1 METSRRSLH
10 LDPLVDGFGTGIAS
24 ARLAAIVSA
33 NGADGTWVSKT
44 PNAGVAPA
52 PNVDSRSSHKSS
64 DDAPKDSQTT
74 QVKGTPG
81 PDSITVTTEQSSVK
95 TFAGADV
102 VTIAAGA
109 DVDRVDLGAGND
121 IIHITGDV
129 DRVTGGAGQDTLVLD
144 WAFAQYDVMLD
155 GKDVVLLNRLTG
167 HEIDVRKVETFVLS
181 GIEYSVGDLQE
192 LLADDGVAIVVDN
205 ITRIK
210 VITPDPT
217 ISVIWDQIA
226 QQAIAI
232 DSPGPTVSARTFAMV
247 HTAMYDAWASY
258 DEKAARVSIDLEGDN
273 IRVSD
278 PDGKEKAM
286 SYAAYNVLKDLFPKQ
301 AALFATVMT
310 ERLGFSVT
318 DDGSLDA
325 QVGIDAAQDLIA
337 LRINDGANQ
346 LGGYKG
352 VFTPTNPDQY
362 TINDISAWTPESTP
376 IDSPPGSPVQ
386 KFLTPQWSL
395 VEGFALPEQADGTTD
410 FGAVRPV
417 GPRPFFTEGMEGSTL
432 DMVSKTI
439 TLGAAVRIGDM
450 DYQAG
455 DVVAVS
461 KALIGPVV
469 NTGFIEQA
477 QQLVDMSV
485 NLTDERKVIAEF
497 WEDGKTTAFP
507 PGTLMSFAEY
517 VSGRDSHTV
526 DQDAVMF
533 LAMGNAMLDA
543 SIAAWEAK
551 LFYDYARPVRV
562 IRDLGEL
569 GLIGEMGVD
578 EVTGETGFVVY
589 AYAEDPV
596 THDSLGPRMILAE
609 NFVTYQPPGTA
620 PSPAFPDYV
629 SGHSTFSAAGAAVLR
644 DFTGSD
650 AFGASVTIPAGSS
663 SFGEGVPAVGDV
675 LSWDTFTDMAREAGM
690 SRMYTSIH
698 FLDAN
703 LDGAALGT
711 EMGGAALDLAQ
722 QFAAGTITEPDL
734 PFYGDTIA

>member
-1 METSRRSLH
+1 MTLSRRQLQ
-10 LDPLVDGFGTGIAS
+10 LDPVIDGFSSSLVSSQLAKHGLASGTEATAS
-24 ARLAAIVSA
+24 SQSAASSAAAASVSPSEA
-33 NGADGTWVSKT
+33 KETRDTSDGASETKIKGTAGADTV
-44 PNAGVAPA
+44 
-52 PNVDSRSSHKSS
+52 
-64 DDAPKDSQTT
+64 
-74 QVKGTPG
+74 
-81 PDSITVTTEQSSVK
+81 TVTTEVSSVK
-95 TFAGADV
+95 TLGGADA

-109 DVDRVDLGAGND
+109 DVDRVDLGTGND
-121 IIHITGDV
+121 IIRVSGDV

-144 WAFAQYDVMLD
+144 WAFAQYDVILD

-181 GIEYSVGDLQE
+181 GVEYSVGDLQE
-192 LLADDGVAIVVDN
+192 LLADDGVAIVVDH

-286 SYAAYNVLKDLFPKQ
+286 SYAAYNVLKELFPKQ
-301 AALFATVMT
+301 AALFETVMSQ
-310 ERLGFSVT
+310 RLGFSLT

-325 QVGIDAAQDLIA
+325 QVGIDAAQDLMA
-337 LRINDGANQ
+337 LRLNDGANQ
-346 LGGYKG
+346 AGGYKG
-352 VFTPTNPDQY
+352 TFIPTNPDQY

-376 IDSPPGSPVQ
+376 IDSPPGSKVQ
-386 KFLTPQWSL
+386 SFLTPQWSL
-395 VEGFALPEQADGTTD
+395 VEGFALPELADGTTD

-417 GPRPFFTEGMEGSTL
+417 GPRPFFAEGMEGSTL
-432 DMVSKTI
+432 DMVNKTI
-439 TLGAAVRIGDM
+439 TLGAAVRIGDTE
-450 DYQAG
+450 YEAG
-455 DVVAVS
+455 AVVAVS

-469 NTGFIEQA
+469 NQGFIDQA
-477 QQLVDMSV
+477 QQLIDMSV
-485 NLTDERKVIAEF
+485 ELSDERKVIAEF

-507 PGTLMSFAEY
+507 PGTLMTFAEY
-517 VSGRDSHTV
+517 VSGRDEHTV

-569 GLIGEMGVD
+569 GLIGELGTD
-578 EVTGETGFVVY
+578 EVTGETGFVIY
-589 AYAEDPV
+589 AYAEDPE
-596 THDSLGPRMILAE
+596 TGAGLGARTILAE

-650 AFGASVTIPAGSS
+650 VFGASVNIPAGSS
-663 SFGEGVPAVGDV
+663 SFGQGVPAVGDV

-711 EMGGAALDLAQ
+711 NMGVAALDLAQ

>member
-1 METSRRSLH
+1 MPNTRRH
-10 LDPLVDGFGTGIAS
+10 LQFDPIIDGFSSSLVPDYLAQTDPDSVSEDSAPSQSTAEAVVAAS
-24 ARLAAIVSA
+24 M
-33 NGADGTWVSKT
+33 
-44 PNAGVAPA
+44 P
-52 PNVDSRSSHKSS
+52 RSEAEETKDASS
-64 DDAPKDSQTT
+64 DPSEMK
-74 QVKGTPG
+74 VRGTSG
-81 PDSITVTTEQSSVK
+81 ADSITVTTEQSSVK
-95 TFAGADV
+95 TFGGADV

-109 DVDRVDLGAGND
+109 DVGRVDLGADND
-121 IIHITGDV
+121 IIRISGDV
-129 DRVTGGAGQDTLVLD
+129 DRVSGGAGQDTLVLD
-144 WAFAQYDVMLD
+144 WAFAQYDVILD
-155 GKDVVLLNRLTG
+155 DKDVVLRNRLTG

-192 LLADDGVAIVVDN
+192 LLADDGVAIVVDR

-232 DSPGPTVSARTFAMV
+232 DSPGPTVAARTFAMV

-258 DEKAARVSIDLEGDN
+258 DDKAARVSIDLEGDN
-273 IRVSD
+273 IRISD

-286 SYAAYNVLKDLFPKQ
+286 SYAAYTVLKELFPKQ

-310 ERLGFSVT
+310 ERLGFSLS

-325 QVGIDAAQDLIA
+325 QVGIDAAEDLIA
-337 LRINDGANQ
+337 LRLNDGANQ

-352 VFTPTNPDQY
+352 MFTPTNPDQY
-362 TINDISAWTPESTP
+362 TINDIAAWTPESTP
-376 IDSPPGSPVQ
+376 IDSPPGSKVQ
-386 KFLTPQWSL
+386 SFLTPQWSL
-395 VEGFALPEQADGTTD
+395 VEGFALPELADGTTD

-417 GPRPFFTEGMEGSTL
+417 GPRPFFAEGMEGSTL
-432 DMVSKTI
+432 DMTSKTI
-439 TLGAAVRIGDM
+439 TLGAAVRIGDT

-469 NTGFIEQA
+469 NTDFIDQA
-477 QQLVDMSV
+477 QQLIDMSV
-485 NLTDERKVIAEF
+485 HLTDERKVIAEF
-497 WEDGKTTAFP
+497 WEDGRTTAFP
-507 PGTLMSFAEY
+507 PGTLMTFAEY
-517 VSGRDSHTV
+517 VSGRDQHTV

-578 EVTGETGFVVY
+578 EVTGETGFVIY
-589 AYAEDPV
+589 AYAEDPD
-596 THDSLGPRMILAE
+596 TGAGLGAKTILAE

-620 PSPAFPDYV
+620 PSPNFPDYV

-650 AFGASVTIPAGSS
+650 ALGASVTIPAGSS
-663 SFGEGVPAVGDV
+663 SFNNGVPAVGDV

-698 FLDAN
+698 FQDAN
-703 LDGAALGT
+703 LDGATLGT
-711 EMGGAALDLAQ
+711 NMGVAALDLAQ

-734 PFYGDTIA
+734 PFYVDTIA

>member
-1 METSRRSLH
+1 
-10 LDPLVDGFGTGIAS
+10 
-24 ARLAAIVSA
+24 
-33 NGADGTWVSKT
+33 
-44 PNAGVAPA
+44 
-52 PNVDSRSSHKSS
+52 
-64 DDAPKDSQTT
+64 
-74 QVKGTPG
+74 
-81 PDSITVTTEQSSVK
+81 
-95 TFAGADV
+95 
-102 VTIAAGA
+102 
-109 DVDRVDLGAGND
+109 
-121 IIHITGDV
+121 
-129 DRVTGGAGQDTLVLD
+129 
-144 WAFAQYDVMLD
+144 
-155 GKDVVLLNRLTG
+155 
-167 HEIDVRKVETFVLS
+167 
-181 GIEYSVGDLQE
+181 
-192 LLADDGVAIVVDN
+192 VAIVVDH
-205 ITRIK
+205 ITRTK

-273 IRVSD
+273 IRSD

-286 SYAAYNVLKDLFPKQ
+286 SYAAYNVLKELFPKQ
-301 AALFATVMT
+301 AALFATVMS
-310 ERLGFSVT
+310 ERLGFSLT

-325 QVGIDAAQDLIA
+325 QVGIDAAEDLIA
-337 LRINDGANQ
+337 LRLNDGANQ

-352 VFTPTNPDQY
+352 MFTPTNPDQY
-362 TINDISAWTPESTP
+362 TINDISAWPPESTP
-376 IDSPPGSPVQ
+376 IDSPPGSKVQ
-386 KFLTPQWSL
+386 SFLTPQWSL
-395 VEGFALPEQADGTTD
+395 VEGFALPELADGTTD

-417 GPRPFFTEGMEGSTL
+417 GPRPFFVEGMEGSTL
-432 DMVSKTI
+432 DMTSKTI
-439 TLGAAVRIGDM
+439 TLGAAVRIGDT

-455 DVVAVS
+455 GVVAVS

-469 NTGFIEQA
+469 NTDFIAQA
-477 QQLVDMSV
+477 QQLIDMSV
-485 NLTDERKVIAEF
+485 DLSDHRKVVAEF
-497 WEDGKTTAFP
+497 WEDGRTTAFP
-507 PGTLMSFAEY
+507 PGTLMTFAEY
-517 VSGRDSHTV
+517 VSGRGEHTV

-533 LAMGNAMLDA
+533 LAIGNAMLDA

-569 GLIGEMGVD
+569 CLIGELGTD
-578 EVTGETGFVVY
+578 EVTGETGFVIY
-589 AYAEDPV
+589 AYAEDPN
-596 THDSLGPRMILAE
+596 TREGLGARTILAE

-620 PSPAFPDYV
+620 PSPNFPDYV

-663 SFGEGVPAVGDV
+663 SFGQGVPAVGDV

-711 EMGGAALDLAQ
+711 NMGVAALDLAQ